1 MDINPTSPDNRSP
14 RPVVVYASDGND
26 IDFLNASIFTVRK
39 FAKGEVDIY
48 VLSDF
53 INPDEV
59 PEATKVIDPTPLLSS
74 LGFFSAGWAR
84 RWPYA
89 TLYRMAI
96 PLISEFRDME
106 RVLYLDTDILM
117 KNAGL
122 EDLFDRN
129 YLDIGNHEIFA
140 VKDTNGTWE
149 RIRKCV
155 REDLGLKESV
165 KIIEKLWFSTPI
177 EGRTYANA
185 GVALWCVKN
194 ILNNGLD
201 WYEQR
206 LRWFWEAELR
216 CKFEYLDQDFIN
228 SMMDMGPPLHD
239 KYNYYANSKRQE
251 SDVGYDVVFKHYITH
266 TKGSIVK
273 DAIALGYNNTN
284 SAFMDNEEPKI
295 IVYSSDGRDADKLR
309 LSAASARMYLG
320 SNVKF
325 YILTELEK
333 YPGFP
338 NATLVNPTN
347 ALKEVGFSKETW
359 NAVRWPFASM
369 YRLALPLLE
378 EFKDIDKLL
387 YLDTDTLIRSHTANY
402 LFRMESNGFEAYG
415 AQDVEDRQFDIEKL
429 IKNGFSGGP
438 RRELREKIWRKREK
452 VTQGYVNSGVLLEF
466 LSEIRKNGLDW
477 YKNRL
482 KWFFD
487 LSISGKFTFP
497 DQTFINMMMDISPSL
512 SVRFNRFGGDF
523 GTNCVIQHFVGNMK
537 SNMQKVANRMGIHI

>member
-1 MDINPTSPDNRSP
+1 MDINSTLSDSRPPH
-14 RPVVVYASDGND
+14 PVVVYASDGND
-26 IDFLNASIFTVRK
+26 IDFLNASIFTVKK
-39 FAKGEVDIY
+39 FAKSEVDIY

-59 PEATKVIDPTPLLSS
+59 PGVTKVIDPTPLLSS
-74 LGFFSAGWAR
+74 LGFFSSGWAR

-96 PLISEFRDME
+96 PLISEFKDME

-117 KNAGL
+117 KSAGL
-122 EDLFDRN
+122 EDLFDKN
-129 YLDIGNHEIFA
+129 YLNIDKHEIFA
-140 VKDTNGTWE
+140 AKDSNGTWE

-165 KIIEKLWFSTPI
+165 QIIEKLWLNTPI
-177 EGRTYANA
+177 ERKIYTNA

-228 SMMDMGPPLHD
+228 SMMDMGPPLHA
-239 KYNYYANSKRQE
+239 KYNYYADSKQQE
-251 SDVGYDVVFKHYITH
+251 EYIGYNVVFKHYITH
-266 TKGSIVK
+266 TKGNIVK

-284 SAFMDNEEPKI
+284 SVRGDEEPKI
-295 IVYSSDGRDADKLR
+295 IVYASDGRDADKLIM
-309 LSAASARMYLG
+309 SAASARMYLG
-320 SNVKF
+320 SNIKF

-333 YPGFP
+333 YPGFQD
-338 NATLVNPTN
+338 ATLVNPVN
-347 ALKEVGFSKETW
+347 ALKEVGFFKETW
-359 NAVRWPFASM
+359 NNKHWPFASI

-378 EFKDIDKLL
+378 EFKDIDKIL
-387 YLDTDTLIRSHTANY
+387 YLDTDTLIRSHTANH
-402 LFRMESNGFEAYG
+402 LFRIEANGFEAYG
-415 AQDVEDRQFDIEKL
+415 VQDIEDRQFDIEKL

-452 VTQGYVNSGVLLEF
+452 VTQGYINSGVLLEF

-482 KWFFD
+482 KWFSD

-497 DQTFINMMMDISPSL
+497 DQTFINVMMDVSPSL

-523 GTNCVIQHFVGNMK
+523 GTNCVIQHFVSNTK
-537 SNMQKVANRMGIHI
+537 NNMQKVANRMGIRT